1 MAANSGHE
9 SGTDAPPL
17 LVEAKLAVPSVRHS
31 LVDRPRVRRALDAGR
46 GGSLTLV
53 AAPAGYGKTTAVRDW
68 CASVDAALAWV
79 VLDAGE
85 NDPVALW
92 RYVATAVERV
102 RPGLGRGALRRLG
115 VAGGPVDV
123 AVDELMNGAAAQPG
137 ELVIVLDD
145 LHAVTNRECLES
157 IDYALA
163 HLPSNTHVVLVTRV
177 DPALRLARLRA
188 ARALAEVRQA
198 ELAFTPAEAHE
209 LLVVRGHLELAAEQI
224 DVLVKRT
231 EGWPAALVLA
241 WLWLRT
247 VNDPARA
254 VLAFGGDHRF
264 VADYLS
270 SEVLATLDE
279 DELAFLHG
287 AAVLGAFT
295 AALCD
300 DVLDRTDSAARL
312 SELERTN
319 LLVSKPERGSWFRIH
334 PLFAEYARAQLAALD
349 PGAPLRIHR
358 RAAERLRGRGLPV
371 EAVDHAAAAGDHE
384 LVAQLLA
391 EQQLPLIGGGAS
403 RTLLRWVRTLPDDR
417 IAEHPELAVGAAT
430 ATVLVGGNT
439 IERRRLLQLA
449 DTARAERPERAAY
462 VETAARLVRALTIDG
477 GVTQAV
483 IDGRRAVTLAQEGA
497 EEILTGALA
506 ALARAL
512 FFAGEL
518 EEAWAVTVRTLE
530 HPAIKRHVPSLVV
543 ARSTVALVA
552 IERGWL
558 VAARGHAE
566 KAKAAVGRIGTSPT
580 WLGANASAALGSV
593 LAAEGSLAEAERR
606 LATAERFFSDEVA
619 TLHDTWLLV
628 LLARVRVR
636 RGRLDAAAQTLRS
649 AHQALDELVDSG
661 RVPALADEVDQE
673 LEAVRGRSSTGNCSS
688 RRARR
693 SSPCCGSSPPT
704 SLPVRSA
711 SASSCRRTR
720 SARTGVR
727 CTSSSGST
735 PGPTRSPAP
744 PSSVCWSKPNHPGD
758 RALIA
763 RERLANYAIVAGV
776 GHRTYRLIVEGE
788 LSDDLVRA
796 FPGMALTRAEGTT
809 ALTGDVR
816 DQAELLGLL
825 QRVSDLGLSLIEA
838 SAIDDRPAGRAGR
851 SDRSRLEDRT
861 Q

>member
-92 RYVATAVERV
+92 RYVATAVDRV
-102 RPGLGRGALRRLG
+102 RPGLGRRALRRLG

-145 LHAVTNRECLES
+145 LHAVTNRECVES

-209 LLVVRGHLELAAEQI
+209 LLVVCGHLELAAEQI

-231 EGWPAALVLA
+231 EGWLAALVLA

-247 VNDPARA
+247 VDDPARA

-349 PGAPLRIHR
+349 PGAASNSSTRR
-358 RAAERLRGRGLPV
+358 RAAQRPRVAGRSGRPRGSRRRSRARRAAPGRAATPADQRGRQPHVASLGS
-371 EAVDHAAAAGDHE
+371 DAAGRPDRRASGTGRRGRNGHG
-384 LVAQLLA
+384 A
-391 EQQLPLIGGGAS
+391 GG
-403 RTLLRWVRTLPDDR
+403 REHDR
-417 IAEHPELAVGAAT
+417 A
-430 ATVLVGGNT
+430 
-439 IERRRLLQLA
+439 RRLLQLA

-483 IDGRRAVTLAQEGA
+483 IDGRRAVTLAQEGV

-530 HPAIKRHVPSLVV
+530 HPAIERHVPSLVV
-543 ARSTVALVA
+543 ARSTLALVA

-566 KAKAAVGRIGTSPT
+566 KAKAAVGRIGTSRT

-606 LATAERFFSDEVA
+606 LAVGALTQP
-619 TLHDTWLLV
+619 
-628 LLARVRVR
+628 R
-636 RGRLDAAAQTLRS
+636 RRS
-649 AHQALDELVDSG
+649 APRTRRSTS
-661 RVPALADEVDQE
+661 
-673 LEAVRGRSSTGNCSS
+673 SSTAGASPRSPTRWTKSS
-688 RRARR
+688 RRSGAVRPPGTARAAERGGARR
-693 SSPCCGSSPPT
+693 AAAP
-704 SLPVRSA
+704 
-711 SASSCRRTR
+711 RR
-720 SARTGVR
+720 
-727 CTSSSGST
+727 
-735 PGPTRSPAP
+735 
-744 PSSVCWSKPNHPGD
+744 
-758 RALIA
+758 
-763 RERLANYAIVAGV
+763 
-776 GHRTYRLIVEGE
+776 
-788 LSDDLVRA
+788 
-796 FPGMALTRAEGTT
+796 
-809 ALTGDVR
+809 
-816 DQAELLGLL
+816 
-825 QRVSDLGLSLIEA
+825 
-838 SAIDDRPAGRAGR
+838 RP
-851 SDRSRLEDRT
+851 LCP
-861 Q
+861 